1 MKPDR
6 SDILDLIYDITG
18 IEQEDIKDSDEFK
31 TDLKMDSIS
40 IADLIS
46 SLEEDFDVIIE
57 QEQAL
62 NIKTVAQLME
72 FISNYE

>member
-1 MKPDR
+1 LKPDH
-6 SDILDLIYDITG
+6 SDIRDLIYDITG

-31 TDLKMDSIS
+31 TDLKMDSIA

-46 SLEEDFDVIIE
+46 SLEEDFDIVIE

-62 NIKTVAQLME
+62 AIKTVAQLME